1 MLWLRSLKWHHRCWY
16 NITRKRKDHQVHQC
30 VAAIGGG
37 FDVGAEERRRTCS
50 IDPRTQP
57 VLILRQ
63 SSFQLVSVAVCPST
77 AYSRAGQRLF
87 FLFLFLD
94 NSLATFYT
102 YTFYTYTISLSR
114 DHCSRF
120 PYLVTFFK
128 EDFPSVFCCLG
139 KIHRSDTW
147 IYRHDGLSRHQR
159 DVLFKFHIFS
169 MILSKENLEL
179 ERYQFPGNIGL
190 YETIDRFEFN

>member
-16 NITRKRKDHQVHQC
+16 NITRKRKDQWLMLQVHQC

-37 FDVGAEERRRTCS
+37 FDAGAEERRRTCS

-63 SSFQLVSVAVCPST
+63 SSFQLVSVVVCPST

-94 NSLATFYT
+94 NSLATLVLYVHHQFIAWSLLPLPLPCHVLQRRFSFSFLLFGENSSLGHMDLSTRRFIEASAWCAFQVSYFL
-102 YTFYTYTISLSR
+102 YDTF
-114 DHCSRF
+114 
-120 PYLVTFFK
+120 
-128 EDFPSVFCCLG
+128 
-139 KIHRSDTW
+139 
-147 IYRHDGLSRHQR
+147 
-159 DVLFKFHIFS
+159 
-169 MILSKENLEL
+169 
-179 ERYQFPGNIGL
+179 
-190 YETIDRFEFN
+190 